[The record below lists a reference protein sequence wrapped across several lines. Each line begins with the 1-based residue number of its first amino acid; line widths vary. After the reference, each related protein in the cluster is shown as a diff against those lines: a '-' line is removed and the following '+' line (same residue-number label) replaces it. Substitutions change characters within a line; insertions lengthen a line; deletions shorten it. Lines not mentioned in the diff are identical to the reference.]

1 LVLGTVARGTPRLY
15 LRLVAREAANQ
26 QDVFEID
33 VVYFIGAKSAMPSLE
48 RPAYFQLRHKLSSLR
63 YGERFLEA

>member
-15 LRLVAREAANQ
+15 LRLVAREPANQ

-33 VVYFIGAKSAMPSLE
+33 VVDLIGAKSTMPSLKG
-48 RPAYFQLRHKLSSLR
+48 PADFQLSHKLSSLG
-63 YGERFLEA
+63 YGEHRFEA